1 MFAGNLGQDQLMQ
14 LLSFMNG
21 SGVEGGAG
29 GGSAGGG
36 GSAPLAL
43 PPTPN
48 SANSAAATSA
58 GIQSSELRDDE

>member
-29 GGSAGGG
+29 GGSTGGG

-58 GIQSSELRDDE
+58 GIQSFELRDDE